1 MPAKPKT
8 STPSSGKPET
18 AAVDYK
24 RIAPD
29 YAWDGSIFTE
39 DDARTSAIKYII
51 NNKLD
56 QVERTIIL
64 LYVDCLSYRKLGKR
78 LGFSH
83 MTIQKEVRKIKKKI
97 LDEYEKMENN
107 KRV

>member
-1 MPAKPKT
+1 MPGKPKK
-8 STPSSGKPET
+8 STPSSGRPET
-18 AAVDYK
+18 AAVDFK

-29 YAWDGSIFTE
+29 YAYDGTVFCE

-51 NNKLD
+51 NHKLD

-83 MTIQKEVRKIKKKI
+83 MTIQKEVRKIKAKI
-97 LDEYEKMENN
+97 LDEYEKMQ
-107 KRV
+107 KK

>member
-1 MPAKPKT
+1 MPAKRKT
-8 STPSSGKPET
+8 SKPSSGRPET
-18 AAVDYK
+18 AAVEYK

-29 YAWDGSIFTE
+29 YAWDGSIFCE
-39 DDARTSAIKYII
+39 DEARLSAIKYII

-83 MTIQKEVRKIKKKI
+83 MTIRKECQRIKAKI
-97 LDEYEKMENN
+97 LDEYEKMQS
-107 KRV
+107 K

>member
-1 MPAKPKT
+1 M
-8 STPSSGKPET
+8 
-18 AAVDYK
+18 DYK

-83 MTIQKEVRKIKKKI
+83 MTMQNEVRKIKAKI
-97 LDEYEKMENN
+97 LDEYEKMQ
-107 KRV
+107 KK

>member
-29 YAWDGSIFTE
+29 YAWDGSIFNE
-39 DDARTSAIKYII
+39 DEARLSAIKYII

-107 KRV
+107 RRV

>member
-8 STPSSGKPET
+8 SKPSSGRPET

-97 LDEYEKMENN
+97 LEEYEKMENN
-107 KRV
+107 RRV

>member
-1 MPAKPKT
+1 M
-8 STPSSGKPET
+8 E
-18 AAVDYK
+18 YK

-29 YAWDGSIFTE
+29 YAWDGSIFCE
-39 DDARTSAIKYII
+39 DEARLSAIKYII

-64 LYVDCLSYRKLGKR
+64 LYVDCLSFRKLGKR

-83 MTIQKEVRKIKKKI
+83 MTIRKEVQRIKAKI
-97 LDEYEKMENN
+97 LDEYEKMQ
-107 KRV
+107 KK